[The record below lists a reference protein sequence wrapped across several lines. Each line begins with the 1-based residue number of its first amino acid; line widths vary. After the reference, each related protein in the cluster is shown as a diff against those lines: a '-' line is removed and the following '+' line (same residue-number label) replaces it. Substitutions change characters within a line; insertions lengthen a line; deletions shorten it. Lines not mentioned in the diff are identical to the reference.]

1 MSGFA
6 ENIEAA
12 TGDQSVDALNAAFY
26 ARIQYPWAPASFR
39 RILEP
44 GFWWQMLAQD
54 IGCWSGLSPAAPRI
68 WVAGCGTNQALIT
81 ALKFPAAQVIGTDLS
96 QPSLDVCA
104 RNAAQVGVT
113 NLELRLASINDA
125 TEAGAFDYILCTGVI
140 HHNNEPQKTLERL
153 TAALKPDGVM
163 ELMVYNM
170 FHRVEAAA
178 FQMAMRKL
186 IGATGGQPDFEA
198 ELPVARKLAQNF
210 RAGNRMSEV
219 LARRANEPDAAFFDQ
234 LLQPVERSFT
244 VESLAAM
251 ASACG
256 LEMLTFA
263 VDQFSQASGAL
274 SWNLE
279 LPDPE
284 LQATYEARPDLTR
297 WQIANLL
304 LQEQSP
310 MLWFYL
316 QRSDAP
322 RRRITE
328 HELCEAFLA
337 TTFRRN
343 QTVGESFVR
352 NAGGTYDP
360 PKQRFRFP
368 GKPSDAAA
376 RRVYDELDE
385 TQPIRH
391 TVDKLGVSTSFSQVN
406 RLRTLLATTAFPFLC
421 AAG

>member
-12 TGDQSVDALNAAFY
+12 TGEDTVDALNAAFY
-26 ARIQYPWAPASFR
+26 SRIQYPWAPASFR

-54 IGCWSGLSPAAPRI
+54 IGCWTGLAPAQPRI

-81 ALKFPAAQVIGTDLS
+81 ALKFPAAHVVGTDLS

-104 RNAAQVGVT
+104 KNAAQVGVT
-113 NLELRLASINDA
+113 NLELRRASINDA
-125 TEAGAFDYILCTGVI
+125 TESEPFDYILCTGVI
-140 HHNNEPQKTLERL
+140 HHNNEPQKTLAKL
-153 TAALKPDGVM
+153 TEALKPDGLM

-186 IGATGGQPDFEA
+186 IDSAGGRPDFEA
-198 ELPVARKLAQNF
+198 ELPVARRLAQSF
-210 RAGNRMSEV
+210 RVGNRMSDV

-234 LLQPVERSFT
+234 LLQPVERSFS

-251 ASACG
+251 ASACR
-256 LEMLTFA
+256 LDMLTFA
-263 VDQFSQASGAL
+263 VDQFSQASGAI

-279 LPDPE
+279 LADPQ
-284 LQATYEARPDLTR
+284 LQATYERLPDLTR

-310 MLWFYL
+310 MLWFYM
-316 QRSDAP
+316 QRQDAP
-322 RRRITE
+322 RGRKTE
-328 HELCEAFLA
+328 HQLCESFLD
-337 TTFRRN
+337 TTFRRS
-343 QTVGESFVR
+343 QAVGESFVR

-360 PKQRFRFP
+360 PRQRFRFP
-368 GKPSDAAA
+368 GKPSDEAA
-376 RRVYDELDE
+376 RHVYDELDE
-385 TQPIRH
+385 TRPVRD
-391 TVDKLGVSTSFSQVN
+391 TFGKLGLPMSFVQVH
-406 RLRTLLATTAFPFLC
+406 RLRTLLATTAFPYLV
-421 AAG
+421 ATA